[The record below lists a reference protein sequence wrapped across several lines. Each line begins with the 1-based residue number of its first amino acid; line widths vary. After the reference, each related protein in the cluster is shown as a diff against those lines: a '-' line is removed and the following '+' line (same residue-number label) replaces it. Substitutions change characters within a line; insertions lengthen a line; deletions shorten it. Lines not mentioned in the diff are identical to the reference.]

1 MLPDSLAIGDFINST
16 VKKMKYPEGRMYK
29 YTFSGSVYF
38 NQMKERGLYTTEQGE
53 INSRVEDT
61 NLKGIFSTK
70 IVS

>member
-38 NQMKERGLYTTEQGE
+38 NQMKE
-53 INSRVEDT
+53 
-61 NLKGIFSTK
+61 K
-70 IVS
+70 